1 MRAKLCNLVYCMDN
15 NQKHENKKNRWTP
28 RWNDICKSASKTRG
42 SERQSSK
49 ITTFSREQRSAVKFH
64 QQKMLKD
71 HTEREK
77 NLPLKLPYILHCMLA
92 CHYLSSPFTLP
103 LRLSMSPVDE
113 PISSNMHVW
122 KCQCYILWKLE
133 GSGCLQSHNVTVFSV
148 LSKEALPGDFYPNK
162 VCQSAK

>member
-103 LRLSMSPVDE
+103 LRLSMSPCGWTNFFQHACVKV
-113 PISSNMHVW
+113 PMLHLVKIRGFG
-122 KCQCYILWKLE
+122 LFA
-133 GSGCLQSHNVTVFSV
+133 VTQRDSIFCAVQRSAPRRF
-148 LSKEALPGDFYPNK
+148 LPK
-162 VCQSAK
+162 